1 MIPLTRATAR
11 PAEVLNGT
19 RNTNHGGIMGRE
31 DQGVAVSRHRYQVIP
46 RTLCFVMHGTEV
58 LLLLGGA
65 KKRLWAGRYN
75 GLGGHVEQDE
85 DIYTSVRREVHEE
98 AGLEVHDLRLR
109 GVVHADAGDPVAGIL
124 FFVFT
129 ATTDDKN
136 VLPSDEGTLEWWPTK
151 ALPTDR
157 LVEDL
162 PVLLPK
168 VLSMGP
174 TDPPLFVAYSYDDDN
189 RLVIQFAEQV

>member
-1 MIPLTRATAR
+1 
-11 PAEVLNGT
+11 
-19 RNTNHGGIMGRE
+19 MGRE

-46 RTLCFVMHGTEV
+46 RTLCFVTHGEEV

-75 GLGGHVEQDE
+75 GLGGHVEPGE
-85 DIYTSVRREVHEE
+85 DIYTSVRREVREE

-109 GVVHADAGDPVAGIL
+109 GVVHADAGDPAAGIL

-129 ATTDDKN
+129 AVADDKS
-136 VLPSDEGTLEWWPTK
+136 VLASEEGALEWWPIN
-151 ALPTDR
+151 ALPTDS

-168 VLSMGP
+168 ILAMGP
-174 TDPPLFVAYSYDDDN
+174 TDPPLFVAYSYDDRD

>member
-1 MIPLTRATAR
+1 MSRITEHAY
-11 PAEVLNGT
+11 
-19 RNTNHGGIMGRE
+19 HGGIMGRE

-46 RTLCFVMHGTEV
+46 RTLCFITHGDEV

-75 GLGGHVEQDE
+75 GLGGHVEPDE
-85 DIYTSVRREVHEE
+85 DIYTSVRREVREE
-98 AGLEVHDLRLR
+98 AGLEALDLRLR

-129 ATTDDKN
+129 AAVEGKA
-136 VLPSDEGTLEWWPTK
+136 VVPSEEGALEWWPIS

-168 VLSMGP
+168 ILAMGP
-174 TDPPLFVAYSYDDDN
+174 TDPPLFVAYSYDARDK
-189 RLVIQFAEQV
+189 LVIRFAEQV